1 LSVRV
6 VPVMGVLFMAFG
18 VAAFIAPSAWGN
30 IFMAAGFG
38 GLHIIFGAI
47 IARHYGGEGKTS
59 VRQRQSSFKFRIPH
73 PPPPACCAPRDP
85 PAASPESRVPS
96 LESRAPTPGR

>member
-1 LSVRV
+1 VLTAVFVANGLTARLPGCWLLLYGVSGATGGALSVRV

-47 IARHYGGEGKTS
+47 IARHYGG
-59 VRQRQSSFKFRIPH
+59 
-73 PPPPACCAPRDP
+73 
-85 PAASPESRVPS
+85 
-96 LESRAPTPGR
+96 